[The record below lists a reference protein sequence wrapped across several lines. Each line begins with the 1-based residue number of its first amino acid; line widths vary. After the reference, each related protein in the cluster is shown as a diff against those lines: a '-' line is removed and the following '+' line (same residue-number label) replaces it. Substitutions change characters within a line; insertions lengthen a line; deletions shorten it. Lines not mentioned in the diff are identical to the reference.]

1 MCDLMYKSDGIK
13 AMSLT
18 VDDIMHLERSTKY
31 KEEDIR
37 RWFRSDLQ
45 NLKLWPYIPYTFYSL
60 LIVTSK
66 ALALN
71 HPLCYIHICS
81 KIEISMEG
89 QQASTQAQ

>member
-71 HPLCYIHICS
+71 HPLCYIHIC
-81 KIEISMEG
+81 
-89 QQASTQAQ
+89 